1 MGKINFDALRA
12 EVEAEFPDKPKEP
25 KKRGR
30 PAKSTPAPAEPA
42 PRAQDATDQQA
53 ESLADRMIF
62 AAFDKVVGKVDDF
75 DRMSVCWRKA
85 LEVIEQQVREM
96 AYTAQKH
103 PDAEP
108 HLATIAAIVAYDE
121 IKA

>member
-1 MGKINFDALRA
+1 MAKIDFDALRA
-12 EVEAEFPDKPKEP
+12 EVEAKFPDEPKEP

-30 PAKSTPAPAEPA
+30 PAKSAPEPA
-42 PRAQDATDQQA
+42 PKAQDAPDQQA

-103 PDAEP
+103 PDTEE
-108 HLATIAAIVAYDE
+108 HLAVIAAIVAYDE
-121 IKA
+121 LRA

>member
-1 MGKINFDALRA
+1 MAKIDFDALRE
-12 EVEAEFPDKPKEP
+12 EVEAEFTEKP

-30 PAKSTPAPAEPA
+30 AAKSAPEPA
-42 PRAQDATDQQA
+42 PKTQDAPEQREA

-75 DRMSVCWRKA
+75 DRMSVCRRKT

-103 PDAEP
+103 PDTEP
-108 HLATIAAIVAYDE
+108 HLVAIAAIVAYDE
-121 IKA
+121 LRA